1 MKQQIENLRNEL
13 HAHNYRYYVLSQ
25 PIISDFDFDMK
36 LKELQKLESEY
47 PEYFD
52 ANSPTQRVGSDINN
66 SFNKIFHKYP
76 MISLGNTYSIDELKD
91 FYNRNYN
98 IIGEHMAFVGELKFD
113 GTSISITYK
122 NGKLIQAVT
131 RGDGEKGDDVTANV
145 KTIKSIPLQLQGN
158 DYPELFEVRGEILM
172 PFSVFEKLNKER
184 EENDEQ
190 PFANARNAA
199 SGSLKQLQ
207 SSEVAKRGL
216 DAYFYYI
223 MGGES
228 DTMTH
233 LENINKLKEW
243 GFKTSDAPKL
253 LNNFDEI
260 SEFINYWDKERNN
273 LPFPVD
279 GVVFKVNDLAQQ
291 EELGLTSKTPR
302 WAIAYK
308 FQAESVK
315 TKLLDVTYQVG
326 RTGAITP
333 VAILDP
339 VLVAGTMVKRASL
352 YNEDYIN
359 ELDLHIGDIV
369 CVEKG
374 GEIIPKITE
383 VAVRNNGEKVVYP
396 TECPECGGL
405 LTRKPGEAAHYCTN
419 DEFCK
424 PQLKG
429 KFELFVSRKGMNIN
443 IGPETISLL
452 FDNRL
457 ILDIPDLYDLKY
469 DDLRVLEGL
478 GDKSAKKLLES
489 IEKSKEN
496 GFQKVLYSLGI
507 RYVGETASKKLVK
520 HFKNLENLR
529 NATVEEIQNIDDI
542 GPAVAN
548 SIVDWF
554 CVQLNNEIIYR
565 LQTKGLKFEIEN
577 SVEQGE
583 SLKGLTF
590 VITGSFEN
598 HSREELKAIIENNG
612 GKASGSVSKKTNYLL
627 AGENCGSKLDKANE
641 LGVKIINENEL
652 FNLIKKD

>member
-1 MKQQIENLRNEL
+1 MKDKIESLRNEL
-13 HAHNYRYYVLSQ
+13 HQHNYRYYVLSQ
-25 PIISDFDFDMK
+25 PTISDYEFDMK
-36 LKELQKLESEY
+36 MKELQKIESEH
-47 PEYFD
+47 PEFFD
-52 ANSPTQRVGSDINN
+52 ANSPTMRVGSDISNN
-66 SFNKIFHKYP
+66 FTKTKHIFP
-76 MISLGNTYSIDELKD
+76 MISLGNTYTIDELKD
-91 FYNRNYN
+91 FYKKAYN
-98 IIGEHMAFVGELKFD
+98 LLGEEMDFVGELKFD
-113 GTSISITYK
+113 GTSISITYQ
-122 NGKLIQAVT
+122 NGKLVKAVT
-131 RGDGEKGDDVTANV
+131 RGDGIQGDDVTENV
-145 KTIKSIPLQLQGN
+145 KTIKSIPLELQGHG
-158 DYPELFEVRGEILM
+158 YPDLFEVRGEILM
-172 PFSVFEKLNKER
+172 PFNVFEALNKER
-184 EENDEQ
+184 IGNDEQ

-207 SSEVAKRGL
+207 SSEVAKRNL

-223 MGGES
+223 MGDEAG
-228 DTMTH
+228 TGTH
-233 LENINKLKEW
+233 IGNIKKLKEW
-243 GFKTSDAPKL
+243 GFKTSDVPTL
-253 LNNFDEI
+253 LHNFNEI
-260 SEFINYWDKERNN
+260 SSFINLWDKERKH

-291 EELGLTSKTPR
+291 DELGLTSKTPR

-308 FQAESVK
+308 FEAENQK
-315 TKLLDVTYQVG
+315 TKLLDVIFQVG

-333 VAILDP
+333 VAILEP
-339 VLVAGTMVKRASL
+339 VLIAGTMIKRASL

-369 CVEKG
+369 GVEKG

-383 VAVRNNGEKVVYP
+383 VAVSNGGEKVIYP
-396 TECPECGGL
+396 AKCPECGGP
-405 LTRKPGEAAHYCTN
+405 LTRKPGEAAHYCTD

-452 FDNRL
+452 FDSRL
-457 ILDIPDLYDLKY
+457 ILDTPDLYDLKY

-496 GFQKVLYSLGI
+496 DFQKVLYSLGI

-520 HFKNLENLR
+520 HFKNLKNLR
-529 NATVEEIQNIDDI
+529 DATAEEIQNIDDI

-548 SIVDWF
+548 SIVEWF
-554 CVQLNNEIIYR
+554 YVQNNNEIIYR
-565 LQTKGLKFEIEN
+565 LQTKGLKFEVEN
-577 SVEQGE
+577 VIEQGE

-598 HSREELKAIIENNG
+598 HSREELKSIIENNG

-652 FNLIKKD
+652 FNLIKK